1 MIKREIINP
10 DKTYKWGWSLCTYIH
25 TNKYKWYWHLCIH
38 GEKNEREKETQIKI
52 KIKIQI
58 LTSLY
63 GEYHSNGWAPGPP
76 APLGSAWRPQSV
88 IWNIIFLIDFL
99 FLFDKLLVSLNL
111 ILKYDAMWNPL
122 VCHEKSETNYLPR
135 EIFWWPS
142 SIFFISLC
150 IPYEILHSFLY
161 HANALPFFKSF
172 FSPSWYFRREAP
184 L

>member
-10 DKTYKWGWSLCTYIH
+10 DKTYKWGWSLCTYID

-76 APLGSAWRPQSV
+76 APLGSAWRPQPV
-88 IWNIIFLIDFL
+88 IWNIYVWFFYFSSAKVFGHHHHLMLKSIYHPA
-99 FLFDKLLVSLNL
+99 LNL
-111 ILKYDAMWNPL
+111 KSDIWNMKPCEILLFSWLGIRN
-122 VCHEKSETNYLPR
+122 
-135 EIFWWPS
+135 EIFSGW
-142 SIFFISLC
+142 
-150 IPYEILHSFLY
+150 
-161 HANALPFFKSF
+161 
-172 FSPSWYFRREAP
+172 FSPSLSISSTFVIFLHVLHDIEA
-184 L
+184 